1 MRALKAGFTL
11 VEVTIALGI
20 ISFGLIAI
28 LGLLPRG
35 LSLVKES
42 ADESAAI
49 NILGKITAELQS
61 VTNPTANNSS
71 TNVFDAGGKKLVATS
86 SPDAIYKAV
95 TLVHTNSPPRMAT
108 IQISW
113 PANAAKPTGTVDAIV
128 SLANNPL

>member
-35 LSLVKES
+35 LTLVKES

-49 NILGKITAELQS
+49 NILGGITAKLQS
-61 VTNPTANNSS
+61 KTTPITSS
-71 TNVFDAGGKKLVATS
+71 TNVFDAEGNILVATS
-86 SPDAIYKAV
+86 SPDAIYRAV

-128 SLANNPL
+128 SLGSNPR

>member
-35 LSLVKES
+35 LTLVKES

-49 NILGKITAELQS
+49 NILGGITAKLQS
-61 VTNPTANNSS
+61 KTTPITSS
-71 TNVFDAGGKKLVATS
+71 TNVFDAEGNILVATS
-86 SPDAIYKAV
+86 SPDAIYRAV

-113 PANAAKPTGTVDAIV
+113 PAANAEKPTGTVDAIV

>member
-61 VTNPTANNSS
+61 TNIPTSRNV
-71 TNVFDAGGKKLVATS
+71 VFDVEGTTN
-86 SPDAIYKAV
+86 SPAFYSAV
-95 TLVHTNSPPRMAT
+95 TRVDTNSPPRMAT